1 MESSKLLMEKNYSK
15 PPKRMRF
22 EGAINDIYIKASVF
36 EYFSSGQWRDFFGWI
51 QSNFIIH
58 SCANALEEP
67 SERECLTWTGTI
79 P

>member
-36 EYFSSGQWRDFFGWI
+36 ECFSSGQWRDFFGWI
-51 QSNFIIH
+51 QSNFYYPFL
-58 SCANALEEP
+58 CKCFGRAL
-67 SERECLTWTGTI
+67 
-79 P
+79 

>member
-36 EYFSSGQWRDFFGWI
+36 ECFSSGQWRDFFRWI
-51 QSNFIIH
+51 QANFYF
-58 SCANALEEP
+58 P
-67 SERECLTWTGTI
+67 F
-79 P
+79 